1 MRSTLPTDPAFTLMV
16 PAASARSRGRRWSN
30 FGCRVAI
37 TLSVL
42 AGTVGAVS
50 AASFE
55 FVPAPQIDL
64 NRVYRVDK
72 VTGEVTSCQYG
83 LREGAVGS
91 VGLTVCYGSGEG
103 ASAQAPSEYGLVAS
117 RHTREAGVFRVNYRT
132 GEMSICYVQL
142 QKEAVVCTAQA
153 NPATSGPEEAV
164 ATGQAPGRAGPSAT
178 PPQNTRP

>member
-1 MRSTLPTDPAFTLMV
+1 MRLTQQ
-16 PAASARSRGRRWSN
+16 ASHLLGAS
-30 FGCRVAI
+30 VA
-37 TLSVL
+37 LVL
-42 AGTVGAVS
+42 ATAP
-50 AASFE
+50 ARASSYE

-91 VGLTVCYGSGEG
+91 VGVTVCYGAGEG

-153 NPATSGPEEAV
+153 NPVGPEEA
-164 ATGQAPGRAGPSAT
+164 ANPAPGRASPSVT
-178 PPQNTRP
+178 PPQGGAPRP

>member
-1 MRSTLPTDPAFTLMV
+1 MRLTQQ
-16 PAASARSRGRRWSN
+16 ASHLFRAVG
-30 FGCRVAI
+30 
-37 TLSVL
+37 LL
-42 AGTVGAVS
+42 ALLTTTAW
-50 AASFE
+50 ASSYE

-91 VGLTVCYGSGEG
+91 VGLTVCYGAGEG
-103 ASAQAPSEYGLVAS
+103 ASAQVPSEYGLVAS

-153 NPATSGPEEAV
+153 NPTGPEEAASPV
-164 ATGQAPGRAGPSAT
+164 PGRASPSVT
-178 PPQNTRP
+178 PPQGGSARP

>member
-1 MRSTLPTDPAFTLMV
+1 MRLTHMRLTQQ
-16 PAASARSRGRRWSN
+16 ASHL
-30 FGCRVAI
+30 FRVVG
-37 TLSVL
+37 LL
-42 AGTVGAVS
+42 ALLTTTAW
-50 AASFE
+50 ASSYE

-91 VGLTVCYGSGEG
+91 VGLTVCYGAGEG

-153 NPATSGPEEAV
+153 NPTGPEEAASPV
-164 ATGQAPGRAGPSAT
+164 PGRASPSVT
-178 PPQNTRP
+178 PPQGGSARP

>member
-1 MRSTLPTDPAFTLMV
+1 MRPTLRSTLSR
-16 PAASARSRGRRWSN
+16 PAAA
-30 FGCRVAI
+30 C
-37 TLSVL
+37 L
-42 AGTVGAVS
+42 ATDLALAFCAPAH

-91 VGLTVCYGSGEG
+91 VGLTVCYGAGEG
-103 ASAQAPSEYGLVAS
+103 ASAQPPSEYGLVAS

-153 NPATSGPEEAV
+153 NPAGPEEA
-164 ATGQAPGRAGPSAT
+164 ASPAPGRASPSVT
-178 PPQNTRP
+178 PPQGAARP

>member
-1 MRSTLPTDPAFTLMV
+1 MRLTHQ
-16 PAASARSRGRRWSN
+16 ASHQVSHLLR
-30 FGCRVAI
+30 
-37 TLSVL
+37 
-42 AGTVGAVS
+42 VGAVLGLLTGT
-50 AASFE
+50 ALASSYE

-91 VGLTVCYGSGEG
+91 VGVTVCYGAGEG

-117 RHTREAGVFRVNYRT
+117 RHTREAGVFRVYYRT
-132 GEMSICYVQL
+132 VEMSICYVQL

-153 NPATSGPEEAV
+153 NPADEA
-164 ATGQAPGRAGPSAT
+164 ASPAPGRASPSVT
-178 PPQNTRP
+178 PLQPTPRP

>member
-1 MRSTLPTDPAFTLMV
+1 MRPSLRSLLSRSSRPSRAALAAAGFLAALGGPAL
-16 PAASARSRGRRWSN
+16 
-30 FGCRVAI
+30 
-37 TLSVL
+37 
-42 AGTVGAVS
+42 S
-50 AASFE
+50 AAFE

-64 NRVYRVDK
+64 NRVYRVDT

-91 VGLTVCYGSGEG
+91 VGLTVCYGAGEG
-103 ASAQAPSEYGLVAS
+103 ASAQAPSTYGLVAS

-153 NPATSGPEEAV
+153 NPASPGANEAP
-164 ATGQAPGRAGPSAT
+164 ATGAAPGRVGPSAT
-178 PPQNTRP
+178 PPQGARP

>member
-1 MRSTLPTDPAFTLMV
+1 MRSILPPMSVRPARAL
-16 PAASARSRGRRWSN
+16 
-30 FGCRVAI
+30 VA
-37 TLSVL
+37 L
-42 AGTVGAVS
+42 AGLLPALAAPAWAV
-50 AASFE
+50 SFE

-91 VGLTVCYGSGEG
+91 VGVTVCYGAGEG

-153 NPATSGPEEAV
+153 NPVGPEEA
-164 ATGQAPGRAGPSAT
+164 TNPAPGRASPSVT
-178 PPQNTRP
+178 PPQGGAPRP

>member
-1 MRSTLPTDPAFTLMV
+1 MRSILPPMSVRPA
-16 PAASARSRGRRWSN
+16 
-30 FGCRVAI
+30 RVLVA
-37 TLSVL
+37 L
-42 AGTVGAVS
+42 AGLLPALAAPAW

-91 VGLTVCYGSGEG
+91 VGVTVCYGAGEG

-153 NPATSGPEEAV
+153 NPASPGADEAP
-164 ATGQAPGRAGPSAT
+164 ATGAAPGRVGPSAT
-178 PPQNTRP
+178 PPQGTRP

>member
-1 MRSTLPTDPAFTLMV
+1 MRSMLPTDFALTSII
-16 PAASARSRGRRWSN
+16 PAALLRSGRRSRTGLGWRMAAFALLCVTASE
-30 FGCRVAI
+30 AE
-37 TLSVL
+37 
-42 AGTVGAVS
+42 
-50 AASFE
+50 AASYE

-91 VGLTVCYGSGEG
+91 VGLTVCYGAGEG

-153 NPATSGPEEAV
+153 NPATSGTDEAA

>member
-1 MRSTLPTDPAFTLMV
+1 MRLTTLRSGFRTALCAGGLC
-16 PAASARSRGRRWSN
+16 AA
-30 FGCRVAI
+30 
-37 TLSVL
+37 L
-42 AGTVGAVS
+42 AGPAVAGS
-50 AASFE
+50 YE

-64 NRVYRVDK
+64 NRVYRVDR

-91 VGLTVCYGSGEG
+91 VGLTVCYGAGEG
-103 ASAQAPSEYGLVAS
+103 ASAQVASEYGLVAS

-153 NPATSGPEEAV
+153 NPAAIGADEA
-164 ATGQAPGRAGPSAT
+164 ATGPSPGRAGPSAT
-178 PPQNTRP
+178 PPQGARP

>member
-1 MRSTLPTDPAFTLMV
+1 MRSILRPM
-16 PAASARSRGRRWSN
+16 SARPAR
-30 FGCRVAI
+30 A
-37 TLSVL
+37 L
-42 AGTVGAVS
+42 ALAAGLLPALAAPAW

-91 VGLTVCYGSGEG
+91 VGVTVCYGAGEG

-153 NPATSGPEEAV
+153 NPAGPEEA
-164 ATGQAPGRAGPSAT
+164 ASPAPGRASPSVT
-178 PPQNTRP
+178 PPQGAARP

>member
-1 MRSTLPTDPAFTLMV
+1 MRSIPMRSLPRP
-16 PAASARSRGRRWSN
+16 PSARPAR
-30 FGCRVAI
+30 I
-37 TLSVL
+37 LVL
-42 AGTVGAVS
+42 AAGLLPALAAPAW

-91 VGLTVCYGSGEG
+91 VGVTVCYGAGEG

-153 NPATSGPEEAV
+153 NPAGPGADEAP
-164 ATGQAPGRAGPSAT
+164 ATGAAPGRAGPSAT
-178 PPQNTRP
+178 PPQGTRP

>member
-1 MRSTLPTDPAFTLMV
+1 MRSILRPTILSPIPARAVRALVVTAGLV
-16 PAASARSRGRRWSN
+16 PA
-30 FGCRVAI
+30 
-37 TLSVL
+37 L
-42 AGTVGAVS
+42 AGPAW

-91 VGLTVCYGSGEG
+91 VGVTVCYGAGEG

-153 NPATSGPEEAV
+153 NPAGPGADAAPAPGV
-164 ATGQAPGRAGPSAT
+164 APGRVGPSAT
-178 PPQNTRP
+178 PPQSARP